1 MILWIMQSATILDL
15 MKRAALPAACLLII
29 LYFGAHALFGPSG
42 YLALDDIR
50 RERSELE
57 QRQSALM
64 KRKAELGRDIG
75 LLDPK
80 GADPDFADELVRR
93 HLGVIRPDE
102 VIVPLDQVGV
112 VRGANS
118 NRNG

>member
-1 MILWIMQSATILDL
+1 MILWVMQPLPLFDV
-15 MKRAALPAACLLII
+15 MKRAALPALCLLVI
-29 LYFGAHALFGPSG
+29 LYFGVHALAGPAG

-50 RERSELE
+50 RER
-57 QRQSALM
+57 
-64 KRKAELGRDIG
+64 AELDERQALLAARKVALSRDIA

-102 VIVPLDQVGV
+102 IIVPLEPAPAP
-112 VRGANS
+112 R
-118 NRNG
+118 

>member
-1 MILWIMQSATILDL
+1 MQPVALLDM
-15 MKRAALPAACLLII
+15 MKRAALPALCLLII
-29 LYFGAHALFGPSG
+29 LYFGTHALFGTSG

-50 RERSELE
+50 SERADLNARKLALE
-57 QRQSALM
+57 KRRAAL
-64 KRKAELGRDIG
+64 ERDIA

-102 VIVPLDQVGV
+102 VIVPLDPPAQ
-112 VRGANS
+112 R
-118 NRNG
+118 

>member
-1 MILWIMQSATILDL
+1 MQPVALLDM
-15 MKRAALPAACLLII
+15 MKRAALPALCLLII
-29 LYFGAHALFGPSG
+29 LYFGTHALFGTSG

-50 RERSELE
+50 T
-57 QRQSALM
+57 QR
-64 KRKAELGRDIG
+64 AELFASKLALEKRRAALERDIA

-102 VIVPLDQVGV
+102 VIVPLQQ
-112 VRGANS
+112 APS
-118 NRNG
+118 AK

>member
-1 MILWIMQSATILDL
+1 MQPVALVDM
-15 MKRAALPAACLLII
+15 MKRAALPALCLLII
-29 LYFGAHALFGPSG
+29 LYFSTHALFGTSG

-50 RERSELE
+50 NERAQLAKRQQALE
-57 QRQSALM
+57 
-64 KRKAELGRDIG
+64 KRRAGLERDIA

-102 VIVPLDQVGV
+102 VIVPLDPPAGK
-112 VRGANS
+112 
-118 NRNG
+118 

>member
-1 MILWIMQSATILDL
+1 MQSLSLFELT
-15 MKRAALPAACLLII
+15 KRALLPALCLLVI

-42 YLALDDIR
+42 WFALDDIR
-50 RERSELE
+50 RDRAHLEKERGELE
-57 QRQSALM
+57 IRRASL
-64 KRKAELGRDIG
+64 ERDIK

-102 VIVPLDQVGV
+102 VIVPLDPPATT
-112 VRGANS
+112 R
-118 NRNG
+118 